1 MTDTPHQRF
10 SEAEKRKIRRMEQL
24 IDALWKDLSKPDAY
38 GPQITRE
45 HVSKRV
51 LAMAEGDKP
60 KNGPDMFIEGALKKA
75 GVIR

>member
-1 MTDTPHQRF
+1 VST
-10 SEAEKRKIRRMEQL
+10 EAEAQWKQQRMEQL
-24 IDALWKDLSKPDAY
+24 IDALHKDLSSVNAY

-51 LAMAEGDKP
+51 LAIAEGDKP
-60 KNGPDMFIEGALKKA
+60 KNGPDMFIEGVLKKA